1 MTVIHSPHLCQGPD
15 WSAHGLVGNPNE
27 SHGYLTA
34 GHFQLLIGEAIL
46 LTEEGVH
53 LGVEWVVRLLN
64 RCMYVYDVCVWN
76 LV

>member
-1 MTVIHSPHLCQGPD
+1 MAESFGLPQLLAGSKLVYHVTVMCSPHLCQGPD

-53 LGVEWVVRLLN
+53 LGVEW
-64 RCMYVYDVCVWN
+64 
-76 LV
+76 